1 MTKRIPN
8 LKRSYKDSSTNNKSY
23 QVESTKRPRIKQS
36 HTNFSNSNESQGG
49 SFSAPKFKPK
59 AEPKSK
65 TKKYKKTKTTKRPLT
80 AEERQSKKE
89 ITRIKRLIKSASSR
103 GYIFPTELKSTL
115 GFLSLD
121 ELKGLTTNE
130 LYKRAKSYKFGT
142 EMRGDVVRKLE
153 RSMTGRKA
161 YESRMLNELIKASEK
176 IGTEDEE
183 EYIPNF
189 TDIVL
194 SEVEAMISYAIANPV
209 VVGNRRTTEDNAR
222 DLRYEL
228 KNEIEKYGR
237 DVVALSCEQ
246 APDSVKETARE
257 TIYASSSTACRAH
270 IEDMLQII
278 EGYIPTIQEAKQR
291 DMSDITDDNSDL
303 ELL

>member
-1 MTKRIPN
+1 MAKRIPN
-8 LKRSYKDSSTNNKSY
+8 LKGSYKDSSTKNKSY
-23 QVESTKRPRIKQS
+23 KVESTKRPRIKQS

-49 SFSAPKFKPK
+49 SFSVPKFKPK
-59 AEPKSK
+59 AEPKPK

-89 ITRIKRLIKSASSR
+89 INRIKRLIKSASNR

-121 ELKGLTTNE
+121 ELKGLTTDE

-153 RSMTGRKA
+153 RSMAGRKA

-176 IGTEDEE
+176 IGAEDEE

-194 SEVEAMISYAIANPV
+194 AEIEDMIYRAILNPV
-209 VVGNRRTTEDNAR
+209 IVGYRRTTKQNA
-222 DLRYEL
+222 EL
-228 KNEIEKYGR
+228 LQTYLNDEIQRYGR
-237 DVVALSCEQ
+237 DTVAMSCEQ
-246 APDSVKETARE
+246 APDETKVSARE
-257 TIYASSSTACRAH
+257 AIQASSEDTCRVH
-270 IEDMLQII
+270 CEDMISII
-278 EGYIPTIQEAKQR
+278 TGYIPTIDEAKER
-291 DMSDITDDNSDL
+291 DTSDLTDDNSDL